1 MIKVH
6 LEDTMSKELPL
17 DETHQERTLN
27 KAVSDVLKASVVGML
42 AVVITVIPFEQ
53 FVVQFAG
60 ISYEEFRGGMP
71 TPYLFPLF
79 LIYAS
84 IALVFAKMKKNLY
97 ISKRG
102 AFLIIFAF
110 HYFIVSFLPELEG
123 KIYLPDFPFF
133 SAMISGFIL
142 ALAVVSLIFYLWK
155 QEDHPEAKTGQQVRS
170 YFSSRSILSWAWRF
184 FLVWILFYVVTMII
198 GIVALPFNG
207 EYLDDPLNTLG
218 MVVPSMGTLF
228 AITQFRSLVYIL
240 VTLPFII
247 FWSSTKRNLFLYL
260 ALILIIQYPL
270 LGDGL
275 AYFWPGMYRLTDGIV
290 LALQLCI
297 MSWLYVTLLWTGKES
312 GNGNTVEEKDKSAV
326 TT

>member
-1 MIKVH
+1 
-6 LEDTMSKELPL
+6 MSNEITLN
-17 DETHQERTLN
+17 EIQQER
-27 KAVSDVLKASVVGML
+27 KIGKIFSDVFKASLVGML
-42 AVVITVIPFEQ
+42 AVLITVIPFEQ
-53 FVVQFAG
+53 FFAQIAG

-71 TPYLFPLF
+71 TLYLFPLF
-79 LIYAS
+79 LIYAA
-84 IALVFAKMKKNLY
+84 IALVFAKMKNNLY

-110 HYFIVSFLPELEG
+110 HCFIVSFLPDLEG
-123 KIYLPDFPFF
+123 EIYLPDYPLF

-198 GIVALPFNG
+198 GIVAMPFNSK
-207 EYLDDPLNTLG
+207 YLDDPLNTLG
-218 MVVPSMGTLF
+218 MVVPGMGTLF

-247 FWSSTKRNLFLYL
+247 FWNSSKKNLFLYL

-290 LALQLCI
+290 LALQVCI
-297 MSWLYVTLLWTGKES
+297 MSWLYVTLLWKGKVS
-312 GNGNTVEEKDKSAV
+312 GNGNAVEEKDKSAV